1 MLQRCEDEWLLN
13 LGEKVVPAED
23 IGLGALSQGHEAEE
37 ATDDKHVEPGETETV
52 EEPMV
57 LSWRD
62 CSKREKVSEPSIPN
76 GFNFVSFSY
85 FGHSF
90 YLKLDYVND

>member
-37 ATDDKHVEPGETETV
+37 ATDDEHV
-52 EEPMV
+52 EPMV